1 MASLRNQISVVLHAE
16 TQAVLAQRRSATMA
30 TQLDKFIKV
39 LEMLQRHAAN

>member
-1 MASLRNQISVVLHAE
+1 MASFHGQLSAVLYAE
-16 TQAVLAQRRSATMA
+16 VQAVLAQRRSATMA